1 MPAYLF
7 KRQIAFAKSPSQIGF
22 LSGAEWGE
30 DLDEG
35 LTNRLIA
42 FLQKKF
48 RDPRVYEYPWQTDN
62 QPTQRVKV
70 NITRF
75 IAYGDRVYL
84 DANWEIRNSS
94 GRSRSSLFET
104 TVPTRSGKA
113 ADIVASM
120 DAAFRQLEESVAN
133 GLK

>member
-1 MPAYLF
+1 
-7 KRQIAFAKSPSQIGF
+7 
-22 LSGAEWGE
+22 
-30 DLDEG
+30 
-35 LTNRLIA
+35 
-42 FLQKKF
+42 
-48 RDPRVYEYPWQTDN
+48 
-62 QPTQRVKV
+62 
-70 NITRF
+70 
-75 IAYGDRVYL
+75 VYL